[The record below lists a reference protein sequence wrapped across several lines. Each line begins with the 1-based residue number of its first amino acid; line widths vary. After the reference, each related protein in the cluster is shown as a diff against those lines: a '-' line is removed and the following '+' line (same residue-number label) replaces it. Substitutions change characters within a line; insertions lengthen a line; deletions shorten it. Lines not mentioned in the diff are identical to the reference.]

1 MAYTFKKYEDSEDTK
16 KKYQAYQNHQSTKPV
31 YSFDRQQE
39 LDDAR
44 DAWQNRGQFQYNM
57 ADDGMY
63 QQMVDRYVQQGK
75 MAMQDTVGQSAALTG
90 GYGNTWAQNAGQ
102 QAYHG
107 YLQGLNDMTPQ
118 LYQMALD
125 RYQMEGENLY
135 NQYAALSAEEQQAY
149 GRHMD
154 AQNLWQQQSD
164 ALRAEAEAGRNFDW
178 EQYVTGEQL
187 GYGAY
192 RDQVADQQWND
203 QMDYQKAQDRIAQ
216 ENWQKSFDY
225 QKEQDGIANYYAQLK
240 AENQTPNYKE
250 LSASDYET
258 WRGMFSSAGS
268 LAEMQS
274 VADSM
279 IANNINPEIAYA
291 LYDMYV
297 SKFEGGPGP
306 FDTNVEDTDPF
317 AKYAGI
323 DLYEKYLSDPLS
335 SPIIDKDWKKKK
347 G

>member
-1 MAYTFKKYEDSEDTK
+1 MAYTFKKYDDSEDTK

-63 QQMVDRYVQQGK
+63 QQLVDRYVQQGK
-75 MAMQDTVGQSAALTG
+75 MAMQDTVGQSATLTG

-164 ALRAEAEAGRNFDW
+164 ALRADAEAGRNFDW

-192 RDQVADQQWND
+192 RDDIADQQF
-203 QMDYQKAQDRIAQ
+203 QQKMDYQAEQDRIAQ
-216 ENWQKSFDY
+216 GNWEKTFDLNSNV
-225 QKEQDGIANYYAQLK
+225 QPK
-240 AENQTPNYKE
+240 
-250 LSASDYET
+250 SDYET
-258 WRGMFSSAGS
+258 LSPEAYDKWRTMF
-268 LAEMQS
+268 
-274 VADSM
+274 ADAKSIEDLKTLRDTM
-279 IANNINPEIAYA
+279 IANKIPEDIAFA
-291 LYDMYV
+291 LYAMYEG
-297 SKFEGGPGP
+297 KFYQKPV
-306 FDTNVEDTDPF
+306 FDTSVLTSSS
-317 AKYAGI
+317 AKDYRGGLMQ
-323 DLYEKYLSDPLS
+323 DLK
-335 SPIIDKDWKKKK
+335 
-347 G
+347 

>member
-1 MAYTFKKYEDSEDTK
+1 MAYTFKKYDDSEDTK

-63 QQMVDRYVQQGK
+63 QQLVDRYVQQGK
-75 MAMQDTVGQSAALTG
+75 MAMQDTSGQSAALTG

-203 QMDYQKAQDRIAQ
+203 QMDYQKAQDKLTQ
-216 ENWQKSFDY
+216 ENWEKSFNY
-225 QKEQDGIANYYAQLK
+225 QKEQDSISNYYAQLAAQPQVEYAAFSVK
-240 AENQTPNYKE
+240 DYDSWDSKMAGVKTLKDLENIAEAMEAMNIDPNIVDAMYKK
-250 LSASDYET
+250 Y
-258 WRGMFSSAGS
+258 
-268 LAEMQS
+268 
-274 VADSM
+274 
-279 IANNINPEIAYA
+279 Y
-291 LYDMYV
+291 Y
-297 SKFEGGPGP
+297 KFHPAPDVVRPGGPRP
-306 FDTNVEDTDPF
+306 
-317 AKYAGI
+317 
-323 DLYEKYLSDPLS
+323 YEP
-335 SPIIDKDWKKKK
+335 
-347 G
+347 